1 MGYNI
6 FNGDISDIALFHSK
20 RTIINTINPHSYVV
34 AGGDSLFRKS
44 LISSDILIP
53 DGGGILLAAR
63 LILNKKIKKITG
75 PDIHK
80 ALLINLNMKNGKC
93 FYMGASQ
100 RTLNLIKK
108 RISKE
113 FPNILVEIYSPP
125 FSDTFSEAE
134 NLDIV
139 NNINNFSPDVLFIGM
154 TAPKQEKWLY
164 ENKDKLDFKV
174 ATCIGG
180 AFDFANGIL
189 IILCKILKIPIICLG
204 NAEEFTL
211 TLHGKGLKNWV
222 KRFWL
227 KFTHKKADGFIVVCH
242 FCRDVLTSIGV
253 NPNKIF
259 VVPSSINPN
268 KISKETIDRSGG
280 YNIISVGR
288 IVERKGFHKLILATK
303 ELINDFPKIHTNIVG
318 DGPYLEEL
326 IKLIRDNKL
335 ERYITLHG
343 RLSDEKLA
351 KLYKNSQLFVL
362 AHMMLENGDTEG
374 CPTVFSEASGQG
386 LPVIGGTDA
395 GASTVIIEG
404 ISGFIVNSRNISEL
418 SDRIK
423 KILGDSQLAK
433 NMGENGIKK
442 IMKEHTPSVTG

>member
-1 MGYNI
+1 MKNDYLLVVSPAYPPPFIGGSKVWTFNMVENSGHSNYEILTSELKDGYEEVINPKHNI
-6 FNGDISDIALFHSK
+6 YRSKYLWDSNISNPSTKDLIISYSYMIKWIIK
-20 RTIINTINPHSYVV
+20 RT
-34 AGGDSLFRKS
+34 
-44 LISSDILIP
+44 
-53 DGGGILLAAR
+53 
-63 LILNKKIKKITG
+63 KKIKY
-75 PDIHK
+75 K
-80 ALLINLNMKNGKC
+80 A
-93 FYMGASQ
+93 
-100 RTLNLIKK
+100 
-108 RISKE
+108 
-113 FPNILVEIYSPP
+113 V
-125 FSDTFSEAE
+125 
-134 NLDIV
+134 
-139 NNINNFSPDVLFIGM
+139 
-154 TAPKQEKWLY
+154 
-164 ENKDKLDFKV
+164 
-174 ATCIGG
+174 IGG

-442 IMKEHTPSVTG
+442 IMKEHTPSVTGKLFFDSINNILMSRK